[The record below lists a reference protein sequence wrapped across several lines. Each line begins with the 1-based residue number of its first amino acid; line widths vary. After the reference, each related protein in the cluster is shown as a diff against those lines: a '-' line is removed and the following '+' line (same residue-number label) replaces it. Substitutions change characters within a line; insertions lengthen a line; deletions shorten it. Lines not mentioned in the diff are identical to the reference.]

1 MGFVHTSVMP
11 AEVFAYQNLKPGDVS
26 VDCTLGGAG
35 HAKSTIQA
43 ILPGGILIGIDQDHE
58 AIANAKKVLHP
69 FAENVLLV
77 HDNFN
82 CLSNILDRYDITG
95 VNSIVLDLG
104 FSLNQITQARRGF
117 SFNLD
122 EPLDMRM
129 DIRNNLT
136 AQTIVNSFEEKELA
150 DLFFTFGEEKFSRRI
165 ARAIIMER
173 QEHPVKTT
181 RDLTRIILDSVPKSR
196 TGSQKIHPAT
206 RVFQALRIA
215 VNQELE
221 NLAMFMQQVP
231 DLLVKGGRICVICFH
246 SLEDRIVKQQLKA
259 FETICTCPKGLPRCV
274 CNTKPTMKS
283 IVKKPLTPT
292 SREMQANPMARSA
305 KLRVAERI

>member
-11 AEVFAYQNLKPGDVS
+11 AEVLAYQNLKPGDVC

-35 HAKSTIQA
+35 HAESSIKA
-43 ILPGGILIGIDQDHE
+43 ILPGGTLIGIDQDHE
-58 AIANAKKVLHP
+58 AIANAKKVLHR
-69 FAENVLLV
+69 FTRNIILV
-77 HDNFN
+77 HDNFSR
-82 CLSNILDRYDITG
+82 LPKILDQHNISG

-117 SFNLD
+117 SFNLN

-129 DIRNNLT
+129 DIRNDQT
-136 AQTIVNSFEEKELA
+136 AETIVNSFGEKELA
-150 DLFFTFGEEKFSRRI
+150 DLFFRFGEEKFSRRI
-165 ARAIIMER
+165 ARAIVRDR
-173 QEHPVKTT
+173 QIHPIATT
-181 RDLTRIILDSVPKSR
+181 QDLTRIICDTVPKGR
-196 TGSQKIHPAT
+196 AAAQKIHPAT

-231 DLLVKGGRICVICFH
+231 DLLVTGGRICVICFH
-246 SLEDRIVKQQLKA
+246 SLEDRIVKQHLKS
-259 FETICTCPKGLPRCV
+259 FEALCTCPKDLPQCV
-274 CNTKPTMKS
+274 CNAQPTMKS
-283 IVKKPLTPT
+283 IFKKPLIP
-292 SREMQANPMARSA
+292 SPGEMAANPMARSA